1 MVFSAQHSQQ
11 KCSNSL
17 VVAEVTV
24 VDDGR
29 VQTLSVGHNNLV
41 DLLRDHAGGLAVLW
55 VDYRQ
60 LSSLSMTS
68 MGRAHTVVIQVADD
82 SGKTLLRLFVQI

>member
-1 MVFSAQHSQQ
+1 MVRRANKLSRLQI
-11 KCSNSL
+11 
-17 VVAEVTV
+17 VVEVAIIY
-24 VDDGR
+24 DGR
-29 VQTLSVGHNNLV
+29 VKNLSVRLHYVVGF
-41 DLLRDHAGGLAVLW
+41 LRNQTGRLAVLW

-60 LSSLSMTS
+60 LSSLSMAS